1 MRMKSRVSGQS
12 LEGAPTGR
20 KTAAKARSP
29 KDLRASEVRFRRL
42 FETAQDGVLI
52 LDATTHRILEA
63 NPFIAEL
70 LGVSR
75 SELIG
80 KRLAEIGILTSKR
93 ACEVALAELKE
104 HGLVRF
110 EHSIPDSKPGQARD
124 LEFVCNV
131 YRENGK
137 QLIQCN
143 IRDIVQRKEGER
155 RLREALSELAAAKQE
170 LENRVQERTAD
181 LQQRNAELEAFS
193 YSLSHD
199 LRAPIRAIVSFTQ
212 IALDEFG
219 QKLGDPGTELLG
231 RTISAAQ
238 RLDRL
243 IMDVL
248 AFSRTTRQHVQRENI
263 DVDKLLQE
271 ILHERPEWNPPRAKV
286 SIDGPL
292 LPIRGDRA
300 SLTQCLTNLLD
311 NAVKFVPEG
320 VTPTVLVY
328 TQPLGARVRLV
339 FQDNGI
345 GIPLSD
351 QARVFELFQR
361 AHNGYEGHG
370 IGLAIVR
377 RAAERMGGSVGLES
391 EPSKGSKFWVDLPK
405 AE

>member
-1 MRMKSRVSGQS
+1 MKSRVSGQS
-12 LEGAPTGR
+12 LEGIRTR
-20 KTAAKARSP
+20 KKAAGAHSARS
-29 KDLRASEVRFRRL
+29 LRASEVRFRRM
-42 FETAQDGVLI
+42 FETARDGILI
-52 LDATTHRILEA
+52 LDAATHRILEA
-63 NPFIAEL
+63 NPSIAEL
-70 LGVSR
+70 LGTSR

-80 KRLAEIGILTSKR
+80 KQLVEIGILTNKR
-93 ACEVALAELKE
+93 ACEEACATLKKRRV
-104 HGLVRF
+104 VRF
-110 EHSIPDSKPGQARD
+110 EHSLRNSKPGQVKE

-131 YRENGK
+131 YEENGK
-137 QLIQCN
+137 SLIQCN
-143 IRDIVQRKEGER
+143 IRDIVDRKEGEW
-155 RLREALSELAAAKQE
+155 RLREALQEVAAAKQE

-219 QKLGDPGTELLG
+219 HKLGDAGTELLG
-231 RTISAAQ
+231 RAISAAQ

-248 AFSRTTRQHVQRENI
+248 AFSRTTRQQVQRENI
-263 DVDKLLQE
+263 DLQALLQE
-271 ILHERPEWNPPRAKV
+271 ILRERPEWNPPRANV
-286 SIDGPL
+286 IIGGPL

-320 VTPTVLVY
+320 VT
-328 TQPLGARVRLV
+328 ARVRIYTQAMGSKV
-339 FQDNGI
+339 RMVVEDNGI
-345 GIPLSD
+345 GIPLSA
-351 QARVFELFQR
+351 QSRVFELFQR

-391 EPSKGSKFWVDLPK
+391 DPSQGSKFWIDLPK
-405 AE
+405 AD